1 MRYEK
6 VNKMIDSDDSED
18 DDDFL
23 STLQTDLQN
32 YDDWGY
38 EVELE
43 SIQAESRQ
51 TIFQAP
57 QENTHTLSYEM
68 EHGFKLSEKIYMIMT
83 VFLGVGAYLT
93 SKSPKFKEFVKFED
107 SKDKQ
112 PLIWSIILA

>member
-38 EVELE
+38 EVE
-43 SIQAESRQ
+43 
-51 TIFQAP
+51 
-57 QENTHTLSYEM
+57 
-68 EHGFKLSEKIYMIMT
+68 
-83 VFLGVGAYLT
+83 
-93 SKSPKFKEFVKFED
+93 
-107 SKDKQ
+107 
-112 PLIWSIILA
+112 